1 MPKNSLFCMNDNG
14 QPSWGDQDDHDDDIT
29 SLQDDDINSLD
40 DDYLNSFN
48 NDSDHV
54 ITTNCVYSQQEID
67 YLETHV
73 KNFVEEQRITV
84 LDTIQKG
91 IIKDNG
97 KSSETPDN
105 AGQSISEGSTYTY
118 QKFLSEFNPNHCN
131 YTVNTK
137 KGAMVI
143 VKKWR
148 IS

>member
-1 MPKNSLFCMNDNG
+1 MPKNSLFSMNDNG

-29 SLQDDDINSLD
+29 SLLDDDIISLD

-73 KNFVEEQRITV
+73 KNFVEEQRIKV

-91 IIKDNG
+91 IIKDRQWKIINHL
-97 KSSETPDN
+97 KP
-105 AGQSISEGSTYTY
+105 QIMQVKVY
-118 QKFLSEFNPNHCN
+118 QKGLHIPTRNF
-131 YTVNTK
+131 
-137 KGAMVI
+137 
-143 VKKWR
+143 
-148 IS
+148 

>member
-1 MPKNSLFCMNDNG
+1 MENH
-14 QPSWGDQDDHDDDIT
+14 Q
-29 SLQDDDINSLD
+29 
-40 DDYLNSFN
+40 
-48 NDSDHV
+48 
-54 ITTNCVYSQQEID
+54 
-67 YLETHV
+67 
-73 KNFVEEQRITV
+73 
-84 LDTIQKG
+84 
-91 IIKDNG
+91 
-97 KSSETPDN
+97 SSETPDN

>member
-1 MPKNSLFCMNDNG
+1 MNDNG

-73 KNFVEEQRITV
+73 KNFVEEQRIKV
-84 LDTIQKG
+84 LDDTTQKG
-91 IIKDNG
+91 IIKDRQWKIINHL
-97 KSSETPDN
+97 KP
-105 AGQSISEGSTYTY
+105 QIMQVKVY
-118 QKFLSEFNPNHCN
+118 QKGLHIPTRNF
-131 YTVNTK
+131 
-137 KGAMVI
+137 
-143 VKKWR
+143 
-148 IS
+148 